1 MIMADPERKT
11 HSIVGVPSH
20 PLPSGHVFQS
30 PGSQFSYRV
39 IGPCCRLFDR
49 EQLPWPC
56 CRLQWRGKEP
66 SWRRMGKRL
75 IVDISTKRYP
85 SYNVEL
91 IGYPKPMK
99 PLILTLYT
107 ERLSA
112 VDQEWWHSKK
122 MQKISP

>member
-11 HSIVGVPSH
+11 HPIVGVPSH

-39 IGPCCRLFDR
+39 IG
-49 EQLPWPC
+49 PC